1 MADAENTTPPQRE
14 AKKKAAAA
22 ICEQLRPANRKRV
35 ALGDLTNAVATSEKH
50 SSSQKSMRPLP
61 DYVQNVQREVSA
73 DMRCVLVEVAEE
85 YEHVSVTLYLCVA
98 YADRFLS
105 LNAVST
111 KGLQLL
117 GVAAM
122 LIASK
127 YEEIKAPAVGKFC
140 YIMDY
145 TYSKDEDILKV
156 CSFVDSMSICC
167 IDFGRFSCFF
177 LGLLFHSTSGDLKFE
192 FLSCYFAELTLL
204 DYNCVKFLPSLV
216 AASAVF
222 S

>member
-145 TYSKDEDILKV
+145 TYSKDEDILK
-156 CSFVDSMSICC
+156 
-167 IDFGRFSCFF
+167 
-177 LGLLFHSTSGDLKFE
+177 TSGDLKFE

>member
-1 MADAENTTPPQRE
+1 MQVDP
-14 AKKKAAAA
+14 
-22 ICEQLRPANRKRV
+22 
-35 ALGDLTNAVATSEKH
+35 
-50 SSSQKSMRPLP
+50 SMRPLP

-177 LGLLFHSTSGDLKFE
+177 LGLLFHSVCFALVCRRFSRVGKRAMVLLE
-192 FLSCYFAELTLL
+192 ISSLSFLAATLL
-204 DYNCVKFLPSLV
+204 SSLCWIIIV
-216 AASAVF
+216 
-222 S
+222 

>member
-122 LIASK
+122 LIAS
-127 YEEIKAPAVGKFC
+127 
-140 YIMDY
+140 
-145 TYSKDEDILKV
+145 EDILK
-156 CSFVDSMSICC
+156 
-167 IDFGRFSCFF
+167 
-177 LGLLFHSTSGDLKFE
+177 TSGDLKFE

>member
-1 MADAENTTPPQRE
+1 MEVDP
-14 AKKKAAAA
+14 
-22 ICEQLRPANRKRV
+22 
-35 ALGDLTNAVATSEKH
+35 
-50 SSSQKSMRPLP
+50 SMRPLP

-145 TYSKDEDILKV
+145 TYSKEYELGVPTVKT
-156 CSFVDSMSICC
+156 FLR
-167 IDFGRFSCFF
+167 RFSRVGKRAMVCEFDIQ
-177 LGLLFHSTSGDLKFE
+177 SGGN
-192 FLSCYFAELTLL
+192 CYF
-204 DYNCVKFLPSLV
+204 
-216 AASAVF
+216 F
-222 S
+222 SQLGATSTH